1 MGNECITK
9 PMGRP
14 MSNTTFLNNVDAE
27 RVNAVMQETEENSS
41 YFENTSLRVV
51 ESYTQSLD
59 DLMKAIYQ
67 DVIIVDYPSELTL
80 EKYFLEL
87 TNTVYFMGEKLES
100 LGVRDD
106 MSRAQYKEVYNAAY
120 LGNQIK
126 DVEKKNKTTVAE
138 NQAVAENAALYENTV
153 NSIYNRAYKIF
164 KYKIDAANEMIRSLS
179 KIISRRMQESSLN
192 ERNYYN
198 ETGVGGTNNGQ
209 I

>member
-1 MGNECITK
+1 MLNQ
-9 PMGRP
+9 
-14 MSNTTFLNNVDAE
+14 TFLSNIDTD
-27 RVNAVMQETEENSS
+27 RVTAVMQETEENSV
-41 YFENTSLRVV
+41 YFEDTSLRVV
-51 ESYTQSLD
+51 EAYTQSLD

-67 DVIIVDYPSELTL
+67 DVVLVDYPSEFTL
-80 EKYFLEL
+80 ERYFLEL

-153 NSIYNRAYKIF
+153 NSIYSRAYKIF
-164 KYKIDAANEMIRSLS
+164 KYKIDAANEMIKSLS

-198 ETGVGGTNNGQ
+198 DNNVGGTNNVQ
-209 I
+209 S

>member
-1 MGNECITK
+1 MLNQ
-9 PMGRP
+9 
-14 MSNTTFLNNVDAE
+14 TFLSNADTE
-27 RVNAVMQETEENSS
+27 RITAVMQETEENSA
-41 YFENTSLRVV
+41 YFEDTSLRVV
-51 ESYTQSLD
+51 EAYTQSLD

-67 DVIIVDYPSELTL
+67 DIILVDYPSELTL

-153 NSIYNRAYKIF
+153 NSIYSRAYKIF
-164 KYKIDAANEMIRSLS
+164 RYKIDAANEMIKSLS
-179 KIISRRMQESSLN
+179 KIISRRMQESNLS

-198 ETGVGGTNNGQ
+198 DNVGGTNNA
-209 I
+209 

>member
-1 MGNECITK
+1 MLNQ
-9 PMGRP
+9 
-14 MSNTTFLNNVDAE
+14 TFLSNADTE
-27 RVNAVMQETEENSS
+27 RITEVMQETEENST
-41 YFENTSLRVV
+41 YFEDTSLRVV
-51 ESYTQSLD
+51 QAYTESLD

-67 DVIIVDYPSELTL
+67 DVVLVDYPSELTL

-153 NSIYNRAYKIF
+153 NSIYSRAYKIF
-164 KYKIDAANEMIRSLS
+164 KYKIDAANEMIKSLS
-179 KIISRRMQESSLN
+179 KIISRRMQESSIN

-198 ETGVGGTNNGQ
+198 DNVGGTNISG
-209 I
+209 

>member
-1 MGNECITK
+1 MLNQ
-9 PMGRP
+9 
-14 MSNTTFLNNVDAE
+14 TFLSNVDTDQ
-27 RVNAVMQETEENSS
+27 VTAVLQETEENSI
-41 YFENTSLRVV
+41 YFEDTSLRVV
-51 ESYTQSLD
+51 EAYTQSLD

-67 DVIIVDYPSELTL
+67 DIVLVDYPSELVL

-138 NQAVAENAALYENTV
+138 NQAVAEKAALYENTV
-153 NSIYNRAYKIF
+153 NSIYSRAYKIF
-164 KYKIDAANEMIRSLS
+164 KYKIDAANEMIKSLS

-192 ERNYYN
+192 ERNYFN
-198 ETGVGGTNNGQ
+198 DSSVAGTNNVQ
-209 I
+209 S

>member
-1 MGNECITK
+1 MLNQ
-9 PMGRP
+9 
-14 MSNTTFLNNVDAE
+14 TFLSNADTE
-27 RVNAVMQETEENSS
+27 RITAVMQETEENSA
-41 YFENTSLRVV
+41 YFEDTSLRVV
-51 ESYTQSLD
+51 EAYTQSLD

-67 DVIIVDYPSELTL
+67 DIILVDYPSELTL

-153 NSIYNRAYKIF
+153 NSIYSRAYKIF
-164 KYKIDAANEMIRSLS
+164 RYKIDAANEMIKSLS
-179 KIISRRMQESSLN
+179 KIISRRMQESNLN

-198 ETGVGGTNNGQ
+198 ENNYGGTSNG
-209 I
+209 

>member
-1 MGNECITK
+1 MLNQ
-9 PMGRP
+9 
-14 MSNTTFLNNVDAE
+14 TFLS
-27 RVNAVMQETEENSS
+27 NADTDRITQVMQETEENSA
-41 YFENTSLRVV
+41 YFEDTSLRVV
-51 ESYTQSLD
+51 EAYTQSLD

-67 DVIIVDYPSELTL
+67 DIILVDYPSELTL

-106 MSRAQYKEVYNAAY
+106 MSRAQYKEVYNSAY

-153 NSIYNRAYKIF
+153 NSIYSRAYKIF
-164 KYKIDAANEMIRSLS
+164 RYKIDAANEMIKSLS
-179 KIISRRMQESSLN
+179 KIISRRMQESNLS

-198 ETGVGGTNNGQ
+198 ENNYGGTNSGQ
-209 I
+209 V

>member
-1 MGNECITK
+1 MLNQ
-9 PMGRP
+9 
-14 MSNTTFLNNVDAE
+14 TFLSNADTE
-27 RVNAVMQETEENSS
+27 RITSVMQETEENSA
-41 YFENTSLRVV
+41 YFEDTSLRVV
-51 ESYTQSLD
+51 EAYTQSLD

-67 DVIIVDYPSELTL
+67 DIILVDYPSELTL

-153 NSIYNRAYKIF
+153 NSIYSRAYKIF
-164 KYKIDAANEMIRSLS
+164 RYKIDAANEMIKSLS
-179 KIISRRMQESSLN
+179 KIISRRMQESNLS

-198 ETGVGGTNNGQ
+198 DNIGGTNNA
-209 I
+209 

>member
-1 MGNECITK
+1 MLNQ
-9 PMGRP
+9 
-14 MSNTTFLNNVDAE
+14 TFLSNADTE
-27 RVNAVMQETEENSS
+27 RITSVMQETEENSA
-41 YFENTSLRVV
+41 YFEDTSLRVV
-51 ESYTQSLD
+51 EAYTQSLD

-67 DVIIVDYPSELTL
+67 DIILVDYPSELTL

-126 DVEKKNKTTVAE
+126 DIEKKNKTTVAE

-153 NSIYNRAYKIF
+153 NSIYSRAYKIF
-164 KYKIDAANEMIRSLS
+164 RYKIDAANEMIKSLS
-179 KIISRRMQESSLN
+179 NLRGPFCKFIFVRIH
-192 ERNYYN
+192 
-198 ETGVGGTNNGQ
+198 TGNAGTFIRLQTSNHFCT
-209 I
+209 

>member
-1 MGNECITK
+1 MLNQ
-9 PMGRP
+9 
-14 MSNTTFLNNVDAE
+14 TFLSNADTE
-27 RVNAVMQETEENSS
+27 RITSVMQETEENSA
-41 YFENTSLRVV
+41 YFEDTSLRVV
-51 ESYTQSLD
+51 EAYTQSLD

-67 DVIIVDYPSELTL
+67 DIILVDYPSELTL

-153 NSIYNRAYKIF
+153 NSIYSRAYKIF
-164 KYKIDAANEMIRSLS
+164 RYKIDAANEMIKSLS
-179 KIISRRMQESSLN
+179 KIISRRMQESNLS

-198 ETGVGGTNNGQ
+198 DNVGGTNNA
-209 I
+209 

>member
-1 MGNECITK
+1 MLNQ
-9 PMGRP
+9 
-14 MSNTTFLNNVDAE
+14 TFLSNADTE
-27 RVNAVMQETEENSS
+27 RITEVMQETEENST
-41 YFENTSLRVV
+41 YFEDTSLRVV
-51 ESYTQSLD
+51 QAYTESLD

-67 DVIIVDYPSELTL
+67 DVVLVDYPSELTL

-153 NSIYNRAYKIF
+153 NSIYSRAYKIF
-164 KYKIDAANEMIRSLS
+164 KYKIDAANEMIKSLS
-179 KIISRRMQESSLN
+179 KIISRRMQESSVN

-198 ETGVGGTNNGQ
+198 DNVGGTNISG
-209 I
+209 